1 MLANTHNLKHILLVG
16 YSRAAEAYI
25 DRIMANPQWGYVV
38 RGILDDNVPRG
49 AVYKGVKVLGSI
61 DNLLY
66 ILPENKLDEIVSI
79 VLEIGDLSMIIPKY
93 VEDIYSVIVK
103 DTRFEHTELVIET
116 VEGQGVC
123 RQCKRAFPIVKNE
136 GYCPRCGK
144 RDADIIS
151 GRDFIIKEVVVP

>member
-1 MLANTHNLKHILLVG
+1 MHEIGVVRQMLKTVEEF
-16 YSRAAEAYI
+16 AAENE
-25 DRIMANPQWGYVV
+25 M
-38 RGILDDNVPRG
+38 
-49 AVYKGVKVLGSI
+49 
-61 DNLLY
+61 
-66 ILPENKLDEIVSI
+66 DEIVSI

-103 DTRFEHTELVIET
+103 GTRFEHTELVIET

-151 GRDFIIKEVVVP
+151 GRDFVIKEDCSAMRGYFVHVACIVSDRRPSCAVFGH